1 MIYFENFSKSYRDF
15 VAVRDV
21 SFTAQAGRVT
31 VLLGA
36 NGAGKT
42 TLLRAVPA
50 LHYATSGNVFVSDA
64 PAPNEN
70 RTLSENVSCSENVTP
85 SENRLPSDCAICNV
99 NDNPALAKKLVGYV
113 PENPILYEDMAVAE
127 FLASSAELHG
137 IAKAQLHDAVRHVMS
152 QCSLNQVATQKIK
165 TLSKGYRQR
174 VSLAAAIVHNPPN
187 IVLDEPASGLDPA
200 QINHLRNL
208 ISGLA
213 QTKSVLLSTHIIS
226 EAVAIDAY
234 LVIIANQT
242 VAIQGTA
249 QEICAATKTSS
260 LEEAYLHFAGDKI

>member
-1 MIYFENFSKSYRDF
+1 MILFENFSKSYRDF

-70 RTLSENVSCSENVTP
+70 R
-85 SENRLPSDCAICNV
+85 LPSDSTVCNV

-127 FLASSAELHG
+127 FLAASAELHG
-137 IAKAQLHDAVRHVMS
+137 IAKTQLHDAVRHVMS
-152 QCSLNQVATQKIK
+152 QCFLNQVATQKIK

-208 ISGLA
+208 ITGLA